1 MSINLGMI
9 QINELPCA
17 LLITDST
24 GQILNT
30 NLELLALVGQSS
42 LQCHAQPMTT
52 LLTPAGRIFLQTH
65 VWPLLLHTGR
75 INEIY
80 LDFSDAEKL
89 KIPVMVNCQKRDFN
103 GSSHFYW
110 VIFVAKERSRYEA
123 ELLLARTQAQQIS
136 RHLEQ
141 AHAELKVLHQQL
153 EQRTVVIQ
161 SENRELADLSRTD
174 ALTGLSNRRALD
186 TAVNHWCAQAPSE
199 ACAALLMVDV
209 DHFKAVNDLYGQG
222 EGDKVLCALAE
233 QLRLSMRSSDLAVRY
248 GGEEFVMWLP
258 LADRKAAGK
267 AAQRV
272 HANVRQVQVA
282 GKSITV
288 SIGVA
293 TAYNTPGSDLLGA
306 LTHQADKSLYEA
318 KASGRN
324 RTVCAD

>member
-1 MSINLGMI
+1 MI

-24 GQILNT
+24 GQILDANH
-30 NLELLALVGQSS
+30 ELLALVGQTS
-42 LQCHAQPMTT
+42 LQCHAHPMSA
-52 LLTPAGRIFLQTH
+52 LLTPASQIFLQTH
-65 VWPLLLHTGR
+65 VWPLLIHTGR

-80 LDFSDAEKL
+80 LHLSDAEKQ
-89 KIPVMVNCQKRDFN
+89 KIPVMVNCQKRDFD
-103 GSSHFYW
+103 GSSRFYW

-123 ELLLARTQAQQIS
+123 ELLHARTQAQQIS
-136 RHLEQ
+136 THLEQ

-161 SENRELADLSRTD
+161 SENRELSDLSRTD

-186 TAVNHWCAQAPSE
+186 IEVNHWRAQATSE

-209 DHFKAVNDLYGQG
+209 DHFKAVNDLHGHG
-222 EGDKVLCALAE
+222 EGDKVLCALAD
-233 QLRLSMRSSDLAVRY
+233 QLKLSMRSSDLAVRY

-258 LADRKAAGK
+258 LADRAGAGH

-272 HANVRQVQVA
+272 HDNVRKVMVA

-293 TAYNTPGSDLLGA
+293 TARNTPGSDLLQV
-306 LTHQADKSLYEA
+306 LTQHADTAVYQA

-324 RTVCAD
+324 CTIHFD

>member
-1 MSINLGMI
+1 
-9 QINELPCA
+9 
-17 LLITDST
+17 
-24 GQILNT
+24 
-30 NLELLALVGQSS
+30 
-42 LQCHAQPMTT
+42 
-52 LLTPAGRIFLQTH
+52 
-65 VWPLLLHTGR
+65 
-75 INEIY
+75 
-80 LDFSDAEKL
+80 
-89 KIPVMVNCQKRDFN
+89 
-103 GSSHFYW
+103 
-110 VIFVAKERSRYEA
+110 
-123 ELLLARTQAQQIS
+123 
-136 RHLEQ
+136 
-141 AHAELKVLHQQL
+141 LHQQL

-209 DHFKAVNDLYGQG
+209 DHFKTVNDLYGHG

-272 HANVRQVQVA
+272 HENVRQVQVA

-318 KASGRN
+318 KASGRI

>member
-1 MSINLGMI
+1 MPTFD
-9 QINELPCA
+9 QLPCP
-17 LLITDST
+17 
-24 GQILNT
+24 
-30 NLELLALVGQSS
+30 ALVTDRAGLVQLVNQSL
-42 LQCHAQPMTT
+42 LQLVGGVKDTWVSKPMD
-52 LLTPAGRIFLQTH
+52 LLFPNASRIFLQTH

-186 TAVNHWCAQAPSE
+186 TFSKAILVGSSSLGDEKN
-199 ACAALLMVDV
+199 MVD
-209 DHFKAVNDLYGQG
+209 AS
-222 EGDKVLCALAE
+222 AT
-233 QLRLSMRSSDLAVRY
+233 RLAVS
-248 GGEEFVMWLP
+248 
-258 LADRKAAGK
+258 KA
-267 AAQRV
+267 
-272 HANVRQVQVA
+272 
-282 GKSITV
+282 
-288 SIGVA
+288 
-293 TAYNTPGSDLLGA
+293 
-306 LTHQADKSLYEA
+306 
-318 KASGRN
+318 
-324 RTVCAD
+324 

>member
-1 MSINLGMI
+1 MI

-17 LLITDST
+17 LLITDSS
-24 GQILNT
+24 GQILDT
-30 NLELLALVGQSS
+30 NHELLALVGQTS
-42 LQCHAQPMTT
+42 LQCDAQPMSA
-52 LLTPAGRIFLQTH
+52 LLTPASRIFLQTH

-80 LDFSDAEKL
+80 LDFSDAEKQ
-89 KIPVMVNCQKRDFN
+89 KIPVMVNCQRRDFDG
-103 GSSHFYW
+103 GSRFYW
-110 VIFVAKERSRYEA
+110 VIFVAKERIRYEA

-186 TAVNHWCAQAPSE
+186 TAVNHWRVQAPFE

-209 DHFKAVNDLYGQG
+209 DHFKAVNDLHGHG
-222 EGDKVLCALAE
+222 EGDKVLRALAD
-233 QLRLSMRSSDLAVRY
+233 QLRLSMRISDLAVRY

-258 LADRKAAGK
+258 LADRTGAGH

-272 HANVRQVQVA
+272 HDNVRQVQVA

-293 TAYNTPGSDLLGA
+293 TACNTPDTDLLQD
-306 LTHQADKSLYEA
+306 LTQQADKAVYEA
-318 KASGRN
+318 KALGRN
-324 RTVCAD
+324 RTVYAD